1 MVNFP
6 PNPSNMTPPL
16 KRLRCPRAGRLALAL
31 LLLILP
37 SLLARAQNDAA
48 ATNLKA
54 QAQECLDALLAKDY
68 AKVVDRTYP
77 KVVEF
82 IGGREAMISLLE
94 TQMPALE
101 AEGITFK
108 QATLGE
114 PEAPVVA
121 GDTQYVV
128 VPQTVIL
135 NIKGDEW
142 EQRSYLLGIS
152 KDNGKNWTFVDGAGI
167 NQAMRT
173 AILPDLP
180 VAMQLPFR
188 APPVRRSGK

>member
-1 MVNFP
+1 MIPF
-6 PNPSNMTPPL
+6 L
-16 KRLRCPRAGRLALAL
+16 KRLRCPAAGRLVLAL
-31 LLLILP
+31 LLLLLP
-37 SLLARAQNDAA
+37 PLAPAQNDAL

-54 QAQECLDALLAKDY
+54 QAQECLDALLSKNY
-68 AKVVDRTYP
+68 AKMVDLTYP

-82 IGGREAMISLLE
+82 LGGRDAMISLLE
-94 TQMPALE
+94 TQMPALA

-108 QATLGE
+108 QATLAE
-114 PEAPVVA
+114 PGAPVVA
-121 GDTQYVV
+121 GDTQYVI

-152 KDNGKNWTFVDGAGI
+152 KDNGKTWTFVDGAGI

-180 VAMQLPFR
+180 VTMQLPFR
-188 APPVRRSGK
+188 APPVRRISK

>member
-1 MVNFP
+1 MI
-6 PNPSNMTPPL
+6 SLL
-16 KRLRCPRAGRLALAL
+16 KQLRRSGVGGLALAL

-37 SLLARAQNDAA
+37 PRARAQNDAA
-48 ATNLKA
+48 SANLKV
-54 QAQECLDALLAKDY
+54 QAQECLDALLSKNY

-82 IGGREAMISLLE
+82 LGGRDAMISLLE

-108 QATLGE
+108 QATLAA

-152 KDNGKNWTFVDGAGI
+152 KDGGKIWTFVDGAGI

-180 VAMQLPFR
+180 VTMQLPFR